1 MPRRAR
7 PETRSRSMP
16 TPELS
21 GKTAEASAAGG
32 AAPAHDGAPPPA
44 AKPAAPA
51 APVAAAAPSTFS
63 ASPAGTLRRWGL
75 VATAI
80 VVVGASLV
88 FGIPWIRHVLATVS
102 TDDAY
107 VNSHV
112 TNVAP
117 RVSGQV
123 LRVLVDDNNRVAK
136 GDLLVELDPEPYEVQ
151 RGIKQ
156 AALEAAEA
164 DLDAARSQVRG
175 YVSQARASR
184 FKLEHAIEQVNDQ
197 VALLRANVATLESKK
212 ATLARAQADLE
223 RARALAS
230 KGNIS
235 RQELDRD
242 EEASRVA
249 DAQVTQALEAVYQVR
264 VSLGL

>member
-1 MPRRAR
+1 
-7 PETRSRSMP
+7 MP
-16 TPELS
+16 TPELT
-21 GKTAEASAAGG
+21 GKTAEASAAGV
-32 AAPAHDGAPPPA
+32 AAPAHPRPE

-51 APVAAAAPSTFS
+51 IPVAAVPAPAS
-63 ASPAGTLRRWGL
+63 APPAGALRRWAL
-75 VATAI
+75 LAAAV

-123 LRVLVDDNNRVAK
+123 IRVLVDDNNRVAK

-151 RGIKQ
+151 QGIKQ

-164 DLDAARSQVRG
+164 DLISARYQVRG
-175 YVSQARASR
+175 FVSQARGSR
-184 FKLEHAIEQVNDQ
+184 FKLEHAIEQVNNQ

-212 ATLARAQADLE
+212 ATLARARADIE
-223 RARALAS
+223 RSRGLAA

-235 RQELDRD
+235 K
-242 EEASRVA
+242 
-249 DAQVTQALEAVYQVR
+249 
-264 VSLGL
+264 